1 MKKILF
7 MVINMNIGGT
17 EKSLLNIL
25 NELPKDKYEI
35 TVLMLEKYGGFLDSI
50 PSHVKVEYV
59 EEYPKIKDDL
69 NLPPHI
75 ISKKYLKEGQVL
87 KSFSI
92 MKNHTI
98 NKISGDRSS
107 YFKYI
112 LKNFP
117 KKEDHYDIAIA
128 FAGPMDFISYYVV
141 NKINANKKFQWIHFD
156 VTKIG
161 FNINFAKNI
170 YSKFDKIITVSKEG
184 REKLLNLV
192 PELESNAEVIQN
204 IISPKVIMKMSN
216 EGESFK
222 DKFEGI
228 RILTVGRLSK
238 EKGQH
243 LTIPVLARLK
253 SDGYNVRWY
262 CIGDGSSKAKYEK
275 LVKEYGVESDYIFLG
290 SSKNPYTLMKDC
302 DIYVQPSI
310 HEGFCITLGEAK
322 CFSNPIVTTNFTGAS
337 EQISDGKTGL
347 ICNVSEEDLYL
358 KIKKLLDDS
367 ILKKEISNNLL
378 HNKSNNNESVFK
390 IEKLIN

>member
-1 MKKILF
+1 
-7 MVINMNIGGT
+7 
-17 EKSLLNIL
+17 
-25 NELPKDKYEI
+25 
-35 TVLMLEKYGGFLDSI
+35 
-50 PSHVKVEYV
+50 
-59 EEYPKIKDDL
+59 
-69 NLPPHI
+69 
-75 ISKKYLKEGQVL
+75 
-87 KSFSI
+87 
-92 MKNHTI
+92 
-98 NKISGDRSS
+98 
-107 YFKYI
+107 
-112 LKNFP
+112 
-117 KKEDHYDIAIA
+117 
-128 FAGPMDFISYYVV
+128 
-141 NKINANKKFQWIHFD
+141 
-156 VTKIG
+156 
-161 FNINFAKNI
+161 
-170 YSKFDKIITVSKEG
+170 
-184 REKLLNLV
+184 
-192 PELESNAEVIQN
+192 
-204 IISPKVIMKMSN
+204 MSN

-347 ICNVSEEDLYL
+347 ICNVNEEDLYFKIKMLLDNECLMKEIRNNLSYNKSNTEEEIL
-358 KIKKLLDDS
+358 KIKHIIDL
-367 ILKKEISNNLL
+367 
-378 HNKSNNNESVFK
+378 
-390 IEKLIN
+390 